1 MDGFQRRKEQKMNN
15 ILEAALS
22 LFMEFGVQKV
32 SIAEIAKKA
41 KVSQVTIYN
50 YFESKDKLVNEVIV
64 HYVDKIW
71 YEYDQLLKSD
81 LPFEEK
87 IKEIIFK
94 KTEGVSNVHE
104 DLYQHIMKEYT
115 SGRNYLEQFYT
126 EKALPMMYTLFN
138 EGKEKG
144 YIDPNLSTEAIFF
157 YVQMFKE
164 FLQKEEVYLKI
175 LPYTE
180 DITKLFFYGI
190 VGNRKSKDELK

>member
-22 LFMEFGVQKV
+22 LFMEYGVQKV
-32 SIAEIAKKA
+32 SMAEIAKKA

-64 HYVDKIW
+64 YYVDKIG
-71 YEYDQLLKSD
+71 YEYEQLLNGD
-81 LPFEEK
+81 MDFEEK
-87 IKEIIFK
+87 IKTIIFK
-94 KTEGVSNVHE
+94 KTEGLGNIHE

-115 SGRNYLEQFYT
+115 SGKNYLERFYT
-126 EKALPMMYTLFN
+126 EKALPMMFTLFN

-157 YVQMFKE
+157 YVQMFKD
-164 FLQKEEVYLKI
+164 FLQKEEVYHKI

-190 VGNRKSKDELK
+190 VGNSKPKDEL